1 MVAAPRRGQLGCVRW
16 ALVAAFPLLCGCSVI
31 GGFAGASTGQYET
44 WAESSAGGALR
55 RNPGLGA
62 LRRGD
67 EVRVENRS
75 SRAYEGRYLGTRH
88 DRLGVETDSGEFWV
102 PLNEVERVEI
112 RTGSYTG
119 LGVAAGIAVDAAVLL
134 SVCGGGKCGVGP
146 R

>member
-1 MVAAPRRGQLGCVRW
+1 MSRAF
-16 ALVAAFPLLCGCSVI
+16 VAAFPLLSGCSVI
-31 GGFAGASTGQYET
+31 GGFAGANTGQYET

-55 RNPGLGA
+55 RNPGFFA
-62 LRRGD
+62 LHRGD
-67 EVRVENRS
+67 EVRVESRS
-75 SRAYEGRYLGTRH
+75 ARAYEGRYLGARH

-119 LGVAAGIAVDAAVLL
+119 LGVALGIAVDAAVLV
-134 SVCGGGKCGVGP
+134 SVCRDGKCALGP